1 MLARLAGCTL
11 SVKDG
16 EPMSIVRKAVYLL
29 VCLVSLAVV
38 IAMMAT
44 TARAQSDPF
53 GSLYAPP
60 PGSGPAPS
68 TRTGVTGVTGAVG
81 RSYVGSQEGG
91 FASLGQ
97 IGMLPRVVPA
107 IALRLKPWNPKVST
121 KRPRILVPT
130 YALALVRT
138 GKISAFGGGA
148 GSQMAGRRTTITTAL
163 VGVDELLP
171 EQLAEEAYQ
180 DLMSRLKAA
189 GFDVVTPEE
198 IAASPEIGRLQVV
211 GQRTKGVSGMS
222 VYGPR
227 SAPLRTGHPYTSQTL
242 SSSRSAMAFSD
253 MSAELD
259 ALVLTPQ
266 LALDYQLLEGSGQ
279 RTYVGSAQVEAKVW
293 FNVLSGSGA
302 NFVYGQRKGLGSGP
316 YGGFLMDGH
325 HGSPE
330 PFGIMYEVDDRSDSV
345 TLSNAFATAGLG
357 SLYRQSQIYAVEVSP
372 ERYAALVR
380 AAFQGLNMS
389 IVAELRKAR
398 GL

>member
-227 SAPLRTGHPYTSQTL
+227 SAPLRTGHPSTSQTL

-345 TLSNAFATAGLG
+345 ALSNAFATAGLG

-380 AAFQGLNMS
+380 AAFQGLNMT

>member
-1 MLARLAGCTL
+1 MPACRVGRTL
-11 SVKDG
+11 SGKDG
-16 EPMSIVRKAVYLL
+16 DPMSIVRKAVYLL
-29 VCLVSLAVV
+29 LCIASLA
-38 IAMMAT
+38 IAVTLMAT

-60 PGSGPAPS
+60 PGTAPAPS

-81 RSYVGSQEGG
+81 RSYVGSQESG
-91 FASLGQ
+91 FASLSQ

-107 IALRLKPWNPKVST
+107 MPLRLKPWNPKVST

-138 GKISAFGGGA
+138 GKVSAFGGGA
-148 GSQMAGRRTTITTAL
+148 GSEMAPRRTSITTAL
-163 VGVDELLP
+163 VGVDDALA

-180 DLMSRLKAA
+180 DLRTRLTAA
-189 GFDVVTPEE
+189 GFDVVGPEE
-198 IAASPEIGRLQVV
+198 IAASPEIGRLQLV
-211 GQRTKGVSGMS
+211 GQRARGLGGMS

-227 SAPLRTGHPYTSQTL
+227 SAPLRTGHPYTSAPL
-242 SSSRSAMAFSD
+242 SSSKSAMVFSD

-266 LALDYQLLEGSGQ
+266 MALDYQWLESTGR

-293 FNVLSGSGA
+293 FSVQSGSGA
-302 NFVYGQRKGLGSGP
+302 HFVYGQRKGLGSGP
-316 YGGFLMDGH
+316 YGGFLMEGH
-325 HGSPE
+325 HGSEE

-345 TLSNAFATAGLG
+345 ALSNAFATAGLG
-357 SLYRQSQIYAVEVSP
+357 SLYRQSQVYAIEVAP

>member
-1 MLARLAGCTL
+1 MPLRPSGFTL
-11 SVKDG
+11 SMKDG
-16 EPMSIVRKAVYLL
+16 ESMSIVRKAVYLL
-29 VCLVSLAVV
+29 FCIASLAVA
-38 IAMMAT
+38 ITLMAT
-44 TARAQSDPF
+44 TAKAQSDPF

-60 PGSGPAPS
+60 PGSAPAPS

-81 RSYVGSQEGG
+81 RSYVGSQEDG

-97 IGMLPRVVPA
+97 IAMLPRVVPA
-107 IALRLKPWNPKVST
+107 MALRLKPWNPKVST

-130 YALALVRT
+130 YALALIRT
-138 GKISAFGGGA
+138 GKVSAFAGGA
-148 GSQMAGRRTTITTAL
+148 GSEMAPRRTSIATAL
-163 VGVDELLP
+163 VGVDDA
-171 EQLAEEAYQ
+171 LAERLAQEAYD
-180 DLMSRLKAA
+180 DLVMRLKAA
-189 GFDVVTPEE
+189 GFDVVAPEE

-211 GQRTKGVSGMS
+211 GQRTRGQGGMS
-222 VYGPR
+222 VYGPL
-227 SAPLRTGHPYTSQTL
+227 SAPLRAGHPYTAAPL
-242 SSSRSAMAFSD
+242 SSSKSAIVFSD

-266 LALDYQLLEGSGQ
+266 MALDYQWLESTGR

-293 FNVLSGSGA
+293 FSVQSGSGA

-325 HGSPE
+325 HGSTE
-330 PFGIMYEVDDRSDSV
+330 PFGIMYEVDDRSDNV
-345 TLSNAFATAGLG
+345 AISNAFANAGLG
-357 SLYRQSQIYAVEVSP
+357 SLYRQSQVYAIEVAP

-398 GL
+398 GQ

>member
-1 MLARLAGCTL
+1 LF
-11 SVKDG
+11 VKDG
-16 EPMSIVRKAVYLL
+16 EPMSIVRKVVYLL
-29 VCLVSLAVV
+29 FCIASLAVAV
-38 IAMMAT
+38 SLVAT

-81 RSYVGSQEGG
+81 RSYVGSQEQG
-91 FASLGQ
+91 FANLGQ

-107 IALRLKPWNPKVST
+107 MALRLKPWNPKVSA

-138 GKISAFGGGA
+138 GKVSAFGGGA
-148 GSQMAGRRTTITTAL
+148 GSQMAGRRTSITTAL
-163 VGVDELLP
+163 VGVDDLLP

-180 DLMSRLKAA
+180 DLVSRLKAA
-189 GFDVVTPEE
+189 GFDVVSPEE
-198 IAASPEIGRLQVV
+198 IAASPEIERLQLV
-211 GQRTKGVSGMS
+211 GQGTKGVSGMS

-227 SAPLRTGHPYTSQTL
+227 SAPLRTGHPYTSATL
-242 SSSRSAMAFSD
+242 SSSRSAIVFSD

-266 LALDYQLLEGSGQ
+266 LALDYQLLEGTGQ

-302 NFVYGQRKGLGSGP
+302 HFVYGQRKGLGSGP

-325 HGSPE
+325 HGSAE

-345 TLSNAFATAGLG
+345 ALSNAFATAGLG

-389 IVAELRKAR
+389 IVAELKKAR